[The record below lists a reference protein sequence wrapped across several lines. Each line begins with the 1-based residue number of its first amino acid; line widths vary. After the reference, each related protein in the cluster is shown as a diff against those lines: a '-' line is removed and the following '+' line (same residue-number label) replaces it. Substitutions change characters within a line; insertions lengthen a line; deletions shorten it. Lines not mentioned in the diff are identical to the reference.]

1 MEGIYET
8 NSAFPFDK
16 LVLSKPVA
24 SSGGNYF
31 IKFKIADNPL
41 YIQSPKCS
49 MKQGIAKAG
58 KRFFCDLMFSQ
69 ENEEFIHWMEKLEE
83 FSQKYI
89 YEHRTQWFETDI
101 EMHDIEN
108 SFAPSMKVY
117 KSGKYYLV
125 RSHVPTVLGKCVLKI
140 YDEYENELNYETL
153 QENANVITILEIQ
166 GIKCSAR
173 SFQIEIEMKQMLVLK
188 PLVIF
193 EKSVFRKK
201 PVTTDNDVNTFVEK
215 SLPPP
220 LESLEENTSS
230 SFLEYLG
237 ENVDTIIQQ
246 PLVISTQESLDENT
260 GSSSLESLKTTIQ
273 ESLDENTGSSS
284 LESLNTTIQES
295 LDENKSS
302 SSEES
307 LDEKSDPNESLE
319 ESPPSSTIELFSQN
333 VDEPCEIDF
342 TLDSLPED
350 DTFQLKAR
358 NDVYYKMYREA
369 KRKAK
374 ISRDLA
380 LSSYLEAQRIKNT
393 YMLDSIVDSDSD
405 LDEDSFN
412 FETE

>member
-193 EKSVFRKK
+193 EKSVFGKK
-201 PVTTDNDVNTFVEK
+201 HIVENKSSPVLEYGKDDTLGETSDQSILETLGERSLSQESLEEK
-215 SLPPP
+215 SDPIE
-220 LESLEENTSS
+220 LESLVIFPTSTVDSLEENTESTVDS
-230 SFLEYLG
+230 LG
-237 ENVDTIIQQ
+237 GTT
-246 PLVISTQESLDENT
+246 PIS
-260 GSSSLESLKTTIQ
+260 
-273 ESLDENTGSSS
+273 
-284 LESLNTTIQES
+284 
-295 LDENKSS
+295 
-302 SSEES
+302 
-307 LDEKSDPNESLE
+307 ESLE
-319 ESPPSSTIELFSQN
+319 ETSDPVVQDSLDETPPPSTLEIFSQN

>member
-49 MKQGIAKAG
+49 LKQGITKAG

-89 YEHRTQWFETDI
+89 YEHRSQWFETDI

-140 YDEYENELNYETL
+140 YDEYENELNYETI
-153 QENANVITILEIQ
+153 QENENVITILEIQ

-173 SFQIEIEMKQMLVLK
+173 NFQIEIEMKQMLVLK

-193 EKSVFRKK
+193 EKSVFGKK
-201 PVTTDNDVNTFVEK
+201 PVVAPENDVSTFMEK

-230 SFLEYLG
+230 SSLESLG
-237 ENVDTIIQQ
+237 ENVDPIIQE
-246 PLVISTQESLDENT
+246 PLVISTQESLH
-260 GSSSLESLKTTIQ
+260 
-273 ESLDENTGSSS
+273 ENTGSSS
-284 LESLNTTIQES
+284 LESLNTTIQDS

-307 LDEKSDPNESLE
+307 LDEKSEPNESLE

-342 TLDSLPED
+342 TLDTLPED
-350 DTFQLKAR
+350 DTFHLKTR

-405 LDEDSFN
+405 LDEESFN

>member
-49 MKQGIAKAG
+49 LKQGITKAG

-69 ENEEFIHWMEKLEE
+69 ENEEFIHWMENLEE

-89 YEHRTQWFETDI
+89 YEHRSQWFETDI

-125 RSHVPTVLGKCVLKI
+125 RSYVPTVLGKCVLKI
-140 YDEYENELNYETL
+140 YDEYENELNYETI
-153 QENANVITILEIQ
+153 QENANVMTILEIQ

-193 EKSVFRKK
+193 EKSVFGKK
-201 PVTTDNDVNTFVEK
+201 PVVAESTLLVDTEK
-215 SLPPP
+215 DSLEERSLPPSV
-220 LESLEENTSS
+220 ESLEELPAS
-230 SFLEYLG
+230 YLQT
-237 ENVDTIIQQ
+237 V
-246 PLVISTQESLDENT
+246 
-260 GSSSLESLKTTIQ
+260 
-273 ESLDENTGSSS
+273 
-284 LESLNTTIQES
+284 
-295 LDENKSS
+295 
-302 SSEES
+302 SEES
-307 LDEKSDPNESLE
+307 LQETSSHLIQATLE
-319 ESPPSSTIELFSQN
+319 ETSSPPIQATLEETSSPPIQDSLDETSSPPIQDSLGENPHPSTLELFSQN

-342 TLDSLPED
+342 TLDTLPEH
-350 DTFQLKAR
+350 DTFHLKAR
-358 NDVYYKMYREA
+358 TDVYYKMYREA

-380 LSSYLEAQRIKNT
+380 LTSYLEAQRIKNT

-412 FETE
+412 FETA

>member
-140 YDEYENELNYETL
+140 YDEYENEVNYETL

-193 EKSVFRKK
+193 EKSVFKKK
-201 PVTTDNDVNTFVEK
+201 PVTTENDGNAFVEK

-230 SFLEYLG
+230 SSQKSLG
-237 ENVDTIIQQ
+237 ENVDTIIQE
-246 PLVISTQESLDENT
+246 PLVIST
-260 GSSSLESLKTTIQ
+260 
-273 ESLDENTGSSS
+273 
-284 LESLNTTIQES
+284 QES

-342 TLDSLPED
+342 TLDTLPED
-350 DTFQLKAR
+350 DTFHLKAR

-393 YMLDSIVDSDSD
+393 YMLDSIVVSDRD
-405 LDEDSFN
+405 LDEERFN

>member
-24 SSGGNYF
+24 STGGNYF

-49 MKQGIAKAG
+49 LKQGITKAG

-89 YEHRTQWFETDI
+89 YEHRSQWFETDI

-140 YDEYENELNYETL
+140 YDEYENELNYETI
-153 QENANVITILEIQ
+153 QENENVITILEIQ

-173 SFQIEIEMKQMLVLK
+173 NFQIEIEMKQMLVLK

-193 EKSVFRKK
+193 EKSVFGKK
-201 PVTTDNDVNTFVEK
+201 PVVAESTLLVDTEK
-215 SLPPP
+215 DSLGETSLSPSV
-220 LESLEENTSS
+220 ESLEELPTSYLQTVSEESLQETSS
-230 SFLEYLG
+230 
-237 ENVDTIIQQ
+237 
-246 PLVISTQESLDENT
+246 PH
-260 GSSSLESLKTTIQ
+260 IQ
-273 ESLDENTGSSS
+273 ESLEDTSSPLIQAT
-284 LESLNTTIQES
+284 LEETSSPPIQES
-295 LDENKSS
+295 LEETSS
-302 SSEES
+302 
-307 LDEKSDPNESLE
+307 PPIQESLE
-319 ESPPSSTIELFSQN
+319 EIPPSSTLESFSQN

-342 TLDSLPED
+342 TLDTLPED

-380 LSSYLEAQRIKNT
+380 LSSYLDAQRIKNT

>member
-49 MKQGIAKAG
+49 MKQGISKAG

-69 ENEEFIHWMEKLEE
+69 ENEDFIHWMEKLEE
-83 FSQKYI
+83 FSQNYI
-89 YEHRTQWFETDI
+89 YEHRSQWFETEI

-140 YDEYENELNYETL
+140 YDEYENELNYETI

-193 EKSVFRKK
+193 EKSVFGKK
-201 PVTTDNDVNTFVEK
+201 PVMSESTLLMDNEKDSLGEKLLPSSVE
-215 SLPPP
+215 SLEETSSHPVQESLEETSSHPVQESLEETSSHP
-220 LESLEENTSS
+220 VQESLEETSSHPVQESLEENP
-230 SFLEYLG
+230 
-237 ENVDTIIQQ
+237 I
-246 PLVISTQESLDENT
+246 
-260 GSSSLESLKTTIQ
+260 
-273 ESLDENTGSSS
+273 
-284 LESLNTTIQES
+284 
-295 LDENKSS
+295 
-302 SSEES
+302 
-307 LDEKSDPNESLE
+307 
-319 ESPPSSTIELFSQN
+319 SSTIESFSQN

-342 TLDSLPED
+342 SLDTLPVD

-405 LDEDSFN
+405 LDEESFN

>member
-49 MKQGIAKAG
+49 MKQGISKAG

-140 YDEYENELNYETL
+140 YDEYENELNYETIP
-153 QENANVITILEIQ
+153 ENANVMTILEIQ

-193 EKSVFRKK
+193 EKSVFGKK
-201 PVTTDNDVNTFVEK
+201 SVLAEMETNSFVEK
-215 SLPPP
+215 TSPSSQDSLDEIASSSSP
-220 LESLEENTSS
+220 ESLDLTKDES
-230 SFLEYLG
+230 LG
-237 ENVDTIIQQ
+237 EKEEPKSQESSDTGI
-246 PLVISTQESLDENT
+246 QESLHESTD
-260 GSSSLESLKTTIQ
+260 SSSIECVDPTIQ
-273 ESLDENTGSSS
+273 ESLEEKSYPA
-284 LESLNTTIQES
+284 ESLH
-295 LDENKSS
+295 
-302 SSEES
+302 
-307 LDEKSDPNESLE
+307 
-319 ESPPSSTIELFSQN
+319 ESPPSSTVELFSQN
-333 VDEPCEIDF
+333 MDEPFEIDF
-342 TLDSLPED
+342 TLDALPEG

-380 LSSYLEAQRIKNT
+380 LSSYLEAQQIKNT

-405 LDEDSFN
+405 LDEESFN
-412 FETE
+412 FESE

>member
-89 YEHRTQWFETDI
+89 YEHRSQWFETEI

-140 YDEYENELNYETL
+140 YDEYENEVNYETL

-193 EKSVFRKK
+193 EKSVFKKK
-201 PVTTDNDVNTFVEK
+201 PVTTENDASAFVEK

-230 SFLEYLG
+230 SSLESLG
-237 ENVDTIIQQ
+237 ENVDTIVQE
-246 PLVISTQESLDENT
+246 PLVISTQESLH
-260 GSSSLESLKTTIQ
+260 
-273 ESLDENTGSSS
+273 ENTGSSS

-342 TLDSLPED
+342 TLDTLPED
-350 DTFQLKAR
+350 DTFHLKAR

-405 LDEDSFN
+405 LDEESFN

>member
-89 YEHRTQWFETDI
+89 YEHRAQWFETDI

-140 YDEYENELNYETL
+140 YDEYENEVNYETL

-193 EKSVFRKK
+193 EKSVFKKK
-201 PVTTDNDVNTFVEK
+201 PVTTENDASAFVEK

-230 SFLEYLG
+230 SSQESLG
-237 ENVDTIIQQ
+237 ENVDTIIPE

-260 GSSSLESLKTTIQ
+260 SSSF
-273 ESLDENTGSSS
+273 

-302 SSEES
+302 SSEEF

-342 TLDSLPED
+342 TLDTLPED
-350 DTFQLKAR
+350 DTFHLKAR

-405 LDEDSFN
+405 LDEESFN

>member
-49 MKQGIAKAG
+49 MKQGISKAG

-69 ENEEFIHWMEKLEE
+69 ENEDFIHWMEKLEE

-140 YDEYENELNYETL
+140 YDEYENELNYENIP
-153 QENANVITILEIQ
+153 ENANVITILEIQ

-193 EKSVFRKK
+193 EKSVFGKK
-201 PVTTDNDVNTFVEK
+201 PMLAEMDASSLVEK
-215 SLPPP
+215 VTPAS
-220 LESLEENTSS
+220 
-230 SFLEYLG
+230 
-237 ENVDTIIQQ
+237 
-246 PLVISTQESLDENT
+246 QESLDEIAS
-260 GSSSLESLKTTIQ
+260 SSSLESLELIKEESLGEIVDPKLQETSTQESLHESTKSSSIEYVPPTIQ
-273 ESLDENTGSSS
+273 ESLDEKSYPT
-284 LESLNTTIQES
+284 ESLNES
-295 LDENKSS
+295 S
-302 SSEES
+302 
-307 LDEKSDPNESLE
+307 
-319 ESPPSSTIELFSQN
+319 PSSTIELFSRN
-333 VDEPCEIDF
+333 VDEPYEIDF
-342 TLDSLPED
+342 TLDTLPED
-350 DTFQLKAR
+350 DTFHLKAR

-405 LDEDSFN
+405 LDEESFN
-412 FETE
+412 FESE

>member
-89 YEHRTQWFETDI
+89 YEHRAQWFETDI

-140 YDEYENELNYETL
+140 YDEYENEVNYETL

-193 EKSVFRKK
+193 EKSVFKK
-201 PVTTDNDVNTFVEK
+201 KSVAPENDVSTFVEK

-230 SFLEYLG
+230 SSLESLG
-237 ENVDTIIQQ
+237 ENVDTIIQE
-246 PLVISTQESLDENT
+246 PLVIS
-260 GSSSLESLKTTIQ
+260 IQ
-273 ESLDENTGSSS
+273 ESLHENNSSS
-284 LESLNTTIQES
+284 SEESLNTTIQES

-302 SSEES
+302 SSEEF

-342 TLDSLPED
+342 TLDTLPED
-350 DTFQLKAR
+350 DTFHLKAR

-405 LDEDSFN
+405 LDEESFN

>member
-16 LVLSKPVA
+16 LLLSKPVA

-49 MKQGIAKAG
+49 MKQGITKAG

-69 ENEEFIHWMEKLEE
+69 ENEDFIHWMENLEE

-89 YEHRTQWFETDI
+89 YENRSQWFETDI
-101 EMHDIEN
+101 DMHDIEN
-108 SFAPSMKVY
+108 SFAPSMKIY

-140 YDEYENELNYETL
+140 YDEHENELNYETIP
-153 QENANVITILEIQ
+153 ENANVITILELQ

-193 EKSVFRKK
+193 EKSVFGKK
-201 PVTTDNDVNTFVEK
+201 SVAPENDVSTFVEK
-215 SLPPP
+215 SLPPS
-220 LESLEENTSS
+220 LESLEENTLSFSQESLEENTSS
-230 SFLEYLG
+230 SSQESLE
-237 ENVDTIIQQ
+237 ENVDTIVQE
-246 PLVISTQESLDENT
+246 PLVISTQESLHENN
-260 GSSSLESLKTTIQ
+260 SSCS
-273 ESLDENTGSSS
+273 D
-284 LESLNTTIQES
+284 ESLNTTIQES

-307 LDEKSDPNESLE
+307 LDEKSAPNDSLG
-319 ESPPSSTIELFSQN
+319 ESPPCTIELFSQN

-342 TLDSLPED
+342 PLDTLPED
-350 DTFQLKAR
+350 DTFHLKAR

-405 LDEDSFN
+405 LDEESFN